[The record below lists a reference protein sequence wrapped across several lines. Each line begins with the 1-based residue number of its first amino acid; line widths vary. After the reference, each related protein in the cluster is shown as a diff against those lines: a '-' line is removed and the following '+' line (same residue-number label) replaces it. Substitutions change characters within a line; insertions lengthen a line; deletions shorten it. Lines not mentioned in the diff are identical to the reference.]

1 MQRGRITARP
11 PPSDPRRR
19 EASAAPQQQP
29 PDLTDSVLPETWI
42 LLLLP
47 GADGSGAVAIL
58 FLISPAIVM
67 NASSTFVA
75 FFAEVSRKG
84 MLT

>member
-1 MQRGRITARP
+1 M
-11 PPSDPRRR
+11 PSC
-19 EASAAPQQQP
+19 
-29 PDLTDSVLPETWI
+29 V
-42 LLLLP
+42 
-47 GADGSGAVAIL
+47 GAVAMR

-84 MLT
+84 MLAESANSCEG